1 MRPSIAWAENTA
13 KHLIQPVNCLGARV
27 SAGTIGSI
35 DAEPRSCACTPS
47 GQARDFS
54 QILSHPLACAP
65 SGQHCHLLS
74 SSTGLR
80 TVRPASLVIHAFLSC
95 VALTQKIAVF
105 ERHPKLARQQATR
118 SVQYRMTIFQP
129 TVGETYLRHPML
141 ARQQATRSE
150 QYRVTISQHTVGKT
164 YLTPRRKV
172 MRQITMLPHHRHRS
186 FVRSF
191 VLVLLSLLP
200 PFRQGC
206 EGK

>member
-1 MRPSIAWAENTA
+1 
-13 KHLIQPVNCLGARV
+13 V
-27 SAGTIGSI
+27 SAGTTGSI

-80 TVRPASLVIHAFLSC
+80 TIRPASLVIHAFLSC

-105 ERHPKLARQQATR
+105 ERHPMLARQQATR

-164 YLTPRRKV
+164 DLTPRRKV